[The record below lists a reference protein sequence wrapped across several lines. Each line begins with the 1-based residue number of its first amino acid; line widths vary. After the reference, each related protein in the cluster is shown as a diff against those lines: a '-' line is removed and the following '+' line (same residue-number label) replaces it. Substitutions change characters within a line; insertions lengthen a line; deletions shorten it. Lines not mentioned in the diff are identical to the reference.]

1 LEIPENVLMLV
12 GNVKLTG
19 TTIDLKNFSTKFS
32 GHHHKSLRYQRLYL
46 IGLALGIR
54 QNIS

>member
-19 TTIDLKNFSTKFS
+19 TTIDLKNFSTKSS
-32 GHHHKSLRYQRLYL
+32 GHHHKSLWYQRLYL
-46 IGLALGIR
+46 NGLALGIK
-54 QNIS
+54 